1 MGASTVVD
9 YPRFGRGIRQIMKYL
24 GTSALAI
31 YGPIVNVSTFVQCC
45 AYSVGQAS
53 QPIISIN
60 FGARYGQRI
69 KDVLRY
75 ALYTVAVFSVFWTAL
90 SLICPNL
97 YIYIFMKPTTE
108 ILEMAPAIIRCYGLS
123 FILLPLNIFST
134 YYFQALMKP
143 KAAFIVSVAR
153 GFIISGIL
161 IMVLPAV
168 AGADS
173 IWLAMPRG
181 RGGPCGRPPRQVQAG
196 GYGGISRTWSSR
208 SHGR

>member
-1 MGASTVVD
+1 M
-9 YPRFGRGIRQIMKYL
+9 
-24 GTSALAI
+24 
-31 YGPIVNVSTFVQCC
+31 
-45 AYSVGQAS
+45 
-53 QPIISIN
+53 
-60 FGARYGQRI
+60 
-69 KDVLRY
+69 
-75 ALYTVAVFSVFWTAL
+75 
-90 SLICPNL
+90 ICPNL

-168 AGADS
+168 AGADFNWRPARPDS
-173 IWLAMPRG
+173 IWLAMPVTELAVAVYAAHTIVKYTKKLSFEKGQRL
-181 RGGPCGRPPRQVQAG
+181 
-196 GYGGISRTWSSR
+196 
-208 SHGR
+208 